1 MKELISLASKAPR
14 RGFTLIEIVV
24 VITILGTLIAGTAL
38 TLNPSKQIDKA
49 KDSLSQANM
58 QEVRKGLDLYYQD
71 KKCYPAQESAFTT
84 ALNTGGEWTEGNT
97 TYMKKVPLDAEDDAF
112 VYLTDNSSTINC
124 RQWYVL
130 FSKLSQEYEDSAV
143 CPLKASACTPEG
155 YDNSW
160 SCITGGTTDCEKV
173 TGTIVSGEGVITYPT
188 PTTPASGS
196 GTITPTP
203 QDDTQNFVIALPASE
218 RPQLFTGSINPRTPS
233 VGQSVTMRVST
244 DDYENVNPITS
255 IQLSVTTD
263 NQTRSYSMF
272 LLSGTA
278 KNGTWSS
285 TWIQPDTV
293 NHTFMVEIT
302 SRDSEGRTSVVDVVI
317 K

>member
-1 MKELISLASKAPR
+1 MKEIISLIKKAPT

-49 KDSLSQANM
+49 KDSISQANM

-84 ALNTGGEWTEGNT
+84 ALNTGTEWTEGNT
-97 TYMKKVPLDAEDDAF
+97 TYMKKVPRDAEEDAF

-130 FSKLSQEYEDSAV
+130 FSKLSTEYEDNAV

-160 SCITGGTTDCEKV
+160 ACITGGTTDCEKIS
-173 TGTIVSGEGVITYPT
+173 GTIVSGEGVITYPT
-188 PTTPASGS
+188 PTPASAS
-196 GTITPTP
+196 ATITPTP
-203 QDDTQNFVIALPASE
+203 VDDTQAFVIALPASAK
-218 RPQLFTGSINPRTPS
+218 PQLFTGTINPRVPS
-233 VGQSVTMRVST
+233 IGQSVTMRVST
-244 DDYENVNPITS
+244 DDYENPIPISSINLTVTS
-255 IQLSVTTD
+255 D
-263 NQTRSYSMF
+263 NQTRVYPMF
-272 LLSGTA
+272 LYSGTSS
-278 KNGTWSS
+278 NGTWSS
-285 TWIQPDTV
+285 TWIQTDTV
-293 NHTFMVEIT
+293 NHTYMVSID
-302 SRDSEGRTSVVDVVI
+302 SRDTSGNTSSIDVSI